1 MKGDLGKT
9 NLGSAAGS
17 GSNLA
22 DHARDEAVPA
32 KLVCPESNLIPFPV
46 STNCSGRTM
55 PGLTTPELR
64 QRARDNYYDAERR
77 RGSDPLTAFDRAEA
91 FADDL
96 ERIAEIMRNS

>member
-1 MKGDLGKT
+1 MT
-9 NLGSAAGS
+9 APRSSPTCS

-22 DHARDEAVPA
+22 DATHDESVPT
-32 KLVCPESNLIPFPV
+32 KLVYPESNLIPFPV
-46 STNCSGRTM
+46 STNCTGRTM

-77 RGSDPLTAFDRAEA
+77 MGSDPLTAFDRAEA

-96 ERIAEIMRNS
+96 ERIAEIMREAKS